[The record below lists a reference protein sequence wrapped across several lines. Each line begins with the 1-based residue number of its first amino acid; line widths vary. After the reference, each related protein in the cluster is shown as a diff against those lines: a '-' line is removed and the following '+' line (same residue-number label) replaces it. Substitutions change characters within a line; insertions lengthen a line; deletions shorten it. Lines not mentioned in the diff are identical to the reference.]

1 MKKNSFLFAFI
12 LLLYSCEKPCGEA
25 STGPPNFRVEII
37 DASTNENVFTNGTYT
52 QAQLQVT
59 TPNSTSFNYSFIS
72 ENNYNV
78 IGISPAWTEGTF
90 TTFIKLNN
98 TVIIPIQT
106 KVYKSSTKC
115 FENYFI
121 EKVEVIGF
129 TYTQDAQTGIYKIKI

>member
-1 MKKNSFLFAFI
+1 MKKLIALFTVLFV
-12 LLLYSCEKPCGEA
+12 LYSCEKPCGEA

-37 DASTNENVFTNGTYT
+37 DATTNENVFTNGTYT

-72 ENNYNV
+72 ENNANV

-90 TTFIKLNN
+90 TTYIKLNN
-98 TVIIPIQT
+98 AITIPVQT
-106 KVYKSSTKC
+106 KVYKSTTKC

-121 EKVEVIGF
+121 EKVEVIGYTF
-129 TYTQDAQTGIYKIKI
+129 TQDAQTGIYKIKI